1 MGLPLRP
8 ECNIKDRGIRLN
20 TETNPR
26 TLILNYIHQADKPV
40 RTKQLI
46 NYLFDTMYGPD
57 EETHLQ
63 TRKDAWQALDSL
75 KEEGYIAELGG
86 SWFLTPSGME
96 LMGWLV

>member
-1 MGLPLRP
+1 M
-8 ECNIKDRGIRLN
+8 
-20 TETNPR
+20 R
-26 TLILNYIHQADKPV
+26 TLEEIEPLKKPVLKILEFIHQADKPV

-46 NYLFDTMYGPD
+46 HYLWDTMYGPD